1 MGFTPLPSFVGGLLL
16 SYSTS
21 TLLATQGRILGCSGV
36 SHATVAG
43 LLLPE
48 SPTNDRKQAWKWATT
63 AGLVVGGM
71 VLRVVRPQLETW
83 IGASIFD
90 APIAIQQLG
99 WVRILA
105 AGFLVGAGT
114 KLANGCT
121 SGHMLIGLA
130 RKSKR
135 SLVAVL
141 TFFTSALLTST
152 VLFPSPLLSLYSAAS
167 KLPFPLP
174 DTYDA
179 APPIVALLILVA
191 PVLSSLPSV
200 SYSLP
205 LPAHLKPVVQS
216 FFLGL
221 TFTIGLALAG
231 MTRPTKVLSFFFLPG
246 LAPAPAPAWDPSLAM
261 VALGGLVPNF
271 FVWNKVLAR
280 WKRPIENDK
289 WECPPVATGRID
301 AKLVLGSAM
310 FGIGWGLMGI
320 CPGPMLALLGAGP
333 AIAGSAFFAFAS
345 AYAFGGLVAR
355 PF

>member
-1 MGFTPLPSFVGGLLL
+1 
-16 SYSTS
+16 
-21 TLLATQGRILGCSGV
+21 
-36 SHATVAG
+36 
-43 LLLPE
+43 
-48 SPTNDRKQAWKWATT
+48 
-63 AGLVVGGM
+63 M

-200 SYSLP
+200 SY
-205 LPAHLKPVVQS
+205 LKPVVQS

-231 MTRPTKVLSFFFLPG
+231 MTRP
-246 LAPAPAPAWDPSLAM
+246 
-261 VALGGLVPNF
+261 
-271 FVWNKVLAR
+271 
-280 WKRPIENDK
+280 
-289 WECPPVATGRID
+289 
-301 AKLVLGSAM
+301 
-310 FGIGWGLMGI
+310 
-320 CPGPMLALLGAGP
+320 
-333 AIAGSAFFAFAS
+333 
-345 AYAFGGLVAR
+345 
-355 PF
+355 